1 MVSTIGLS
9 GLRLAEVRSLDDY
22 FKSGRVKIRFYG
34 VQDDEQNVKDDNLT
48 EAMVVMPVT
57 SASTGKVGTAP
68 TGLVVGSRVIVG
80 YAAGDTS
87 RRTPIIMGSYY
98 RGAEPKDRDPKTAT
112 GGREDIKK
120 GSEGVDTPGAANPT
134 TPLGY
139 QGNMNFHNI
148 GLKLNPWNTKD
159 DKYNNAKFKE
169 NNSGK
174 PDIKT
179 AREQFAPNADLPTTA
194 SADPSQKLPEVLNQV
209 DPQKLS
215 MGLMQLFSA
224 LAMVRNLMNSASP
237 APRRRTITDALSGA
251 LCILTKKFGFDL
263 VIEVMNNALENDG
276 IKIISPDYQD
286 IVKNAVAELIAKAAK
301 YGTDNIPV
309 SEYPIITYEVSPLVV
324 LPGAI
329 VDVVPDLYLQQYYPI
344 GVDPFPGFIHYKKD
358 NTSVFLR
365 RIPNQ
370 PTYTSAEEEIYAVC
384 EQELAEDLKPHFVN
398 KDLTAELL
406 NTYLNK
412 QDNNVQNNGMEK
424 SMGKNSGVNIMG
436 LLPQLLGILGPVI
449 NNTLSQHLPV
459 SVLNQGAINQSME
472 KFSKNMAQLK
482 KMKNDSL
489 PAFNLPGGL
498 ANMIG
503 ALGGGLGGL
512 AGLAGAAGLGNI
524 AGALGGA
531 AGLAGNVAGLAGNL
545 GVVTNALGGGGG
557 LGQLTG
563 AISNISNI
571 TSNIPNIT
579 AGAAMNVSSII
590 NKIAS

>member
-1 MVSTIGLS
+1 MVSGIGLS

-34 VQDDEQNVKDDNLT
+34 SQDDEQNVKDENLA
-48 EAMVVMPVT
+48 EAMVMMPPT
-57 SASTGKVGTAP
+57 SASTGKVGVAP
-68 TGLVVGSRVIVG
+68 TGLLVGSRVIVG
-80 YAAGDTS
+80 YAAGDTA
-87 RRTPIIMGSYY
+87 RKTPIIMGSYY
-98 RGAEPKDRDPKTAT
+98 RGAEPKDRSPETAT

-134 TPLGY
+134 TPLGF

-159 DKYNNAKFKE
+159 DKYNNAQFKE

-179 AREQFAPNADLPTTA
+179 ARDQFAPNANLPTTA

-237 APRRRTITDALSGA
+237 APRRKTITDALSGA
-251 LCILTKKFGFDL
+251 LCILTNEFGFDR
-263 VIEVMNNALENDG
+263 VIEVMNTALENDG
-276 IKIISPDYQD
+276 LDVISEDYQD

-301 YGTDNIPV
+301 FGVNNIPV
-309 SEYPIITYEVSPLVV
+309 KTYPIIQYPVDNRLV
-324 LPGAI
+324 LPGLI

-344 GVDPFPGFIHYKKD
+344 EADPYPGYIHYMKD
-358 NTSVFLR
+358 NISVFVKR
-365 RIPNQ
+365 VVNQ
-370 PTYTSAEEEIYAVC
+370 PTYISADEEIYAVC
-384 EQELAEDLKPHFVN
+384 EQELAEDLRPHFVD

-406 NTYLNK
+406 NLYLNK

-424 SMGKNSGVNIMG
+424 AMGKNSGVNIMG
-436 LLPQLLGILGPVI
+436 LLPQLLGILGPVV

-482 KMKNDSL
+482 KMKADSL

-498 ANMIG
+498 SNMIG

-512 AGLAGAAGLGNI
+512 ANLAGAAGLGNV

-531 AGLAGNVAGLAGNL
+531 AGLAGNLAGNL
-545 GVVTNALGGGGG
+545 NMVTNALGGAGG

-563 AISNISNI
+563 VISNVNNI
-571 TSNIPNIT
+571 TSNIPNISVN
-579 AGAAMNVSSII
+579 AAVNVSSII
-590 NKIAS
+590 NKIAR

>member
-34 VQDDEQNVKDDNLT
+34 VQDDEQNVKDENLT

-112 GGREDIKK
+112 GGRDEIKK
-120 GSEGVDTPGAANPT
+120 GSEGVDTPGAANPGLNT
-134 TPLGY
+134 AGY
-139 QGNMNFHNI
+139 SFHNI
-148 GLKLNPWNTKD
+148 GLKLNPFNTKD
-159 DKYNNAKFKE
+159 DKYNNAQFTE

-174 PDIKT
+174 KDIKT

-237 APRRRTITDALSGA
+237 APRRKTITDALSGA
-251 LCILTKKFGFDL
+251 LCILTKEFGFDR
-263 VIEVMNNALENDG
+263 VIEVMNAALENDG
-276 IKIISPDYQD
+276 LNIISPDYQE

-301 YGTDNIPV
+301 FGVNNIPIKT
-309 SEYPIITYEVSPLVV
+309 YPIIQYPVVNRLV
-324 LPGAI
+324 LPGLI

-344 GVDPFPGFIHYKKD
+344 ESDPYPGYIHYMKD
-358 NTSVFLR
+358 NTSVFVKR
-365 RIPNQ
+365 VVNQ
-370 PTYTSAEEEIYAVC
+370 PTYTSADEEIYAVC
-384 EQELAEDLKPHFVN
+384 EQELAEDLRPHFVN

-406 NTYLNK
+406 NLYLNK

-424 SMGKNSGVNIMG
+424 AMGKNSGVNIMG
-436 LLPQLLGILGPVI
+436 LLPQLLGILGSVV

-482 KMKNDSL
+482 KMKADSL

-498 ANMIG
+498 SNMIG
-503 ALGGGLGGL
+503 ALGGGLGGIANL
-512 AGLAGAAGLGNI
+512 AGTAGLGNV

-531 AGLAGNVAGLAGNL
+531 AGLAGNLAGNL
-545 GVVTNALGGGGG
+545 NMVTNALGGAGG

-563 AISNISNI
+563 VISNVNNI
-571 TSNIPNIT
+571 TSNIPNISVNS
-579 AGAAMNVSSII
+579 AVNVSSII
-590 NKIAS
+590 NKIAR

>member
-1 MVSTIGLS
+1 MVSTVGLS

-34 VQDDEQNVKDDNLT
+34 SQDDEQNVKDENLA
-48 EAMVVMPVT
+48 EAMVIMPVT

-80 YAAGDTS
+80 YAAGDTA
-87 RRTPIIMGSYY
+87 RKTPIIMGSYY
-98 RGAEPKDRDPKTAT
+98 RGAEPKDRSPETAT

-159 DKYNNAKFKE
+159 DKYNNAQFKE

-251 LCILTKKFGFDL
+251 LCILTKEFGFDR
-263 VIEVMNNALENDG
+263 VIEVMNTALENDG
-276 IKIISPDYQD
+276 LDIISPDYQE

-301 YGTDNIPV
+301 FGVDKIPIKT
-309 SEYPIITYEVSPLVV
+309 YPIIQYPVNNRIV
-324 LPGAI
+324 LPGLI

-344 GVDPFPGFIHYKKD
+344 DADPYPGYIHYMKD
-358 NTSVFLR
+358 NTSVFVK
-365 RIPNQ
+365 RIVNQ
-370 PTYTSAEEEIYAVC
+370 PTYTSADEEIYAVC
-384 EQELAEDLKPHFVN
+384 ERELAEDLRPHFVN

-406 NTYLNK
+406 NLYLNK

-436 LLPQLLGILGPVI
+436 LLPQLLGILGPVV

-459 SVLNQGAINQSME
+459 SVLNQGAISQSME

-482 KMKNDSL
+482 KMKADSL

-498 ANMIG
+498 SNMIG
-503 ALGGGLGGL
+503 ALGGGIGGL
-512 AGLAGAAGLGNI
+512 AGLAGAAGLGNV
-524 AGALGGA
+524 AGAL
-531 AGLAGNVAGLAGNL
+531 GNVAGLTGNL
-545 GVVTNALGGGGG
+545 TTVTNALGGAGG

-563 AISNISNI
+563 VISNVNNI
-571 TSNIPNIT
+571 TSNIPNISI
-579 AGAAMNVSSII
+579 GAAVNVANII
-590 NKIAS
+590 NKIAR